1 MTEKRNLFS
10 LGERICEKQNA
21 SKHRGEKKKYISGAK
36 RLRTRIILILDD
48 SLPKMKK
55 SGDKMQTKRI
65 LGKES

>member
-1 MTEKRNLFS
+1 MKSKMHPSTEGK
-10 LGERICEKQNA
+10 
-21 SKHRGEKKKYISGAK
+21 KKKYISGAK
-36 RLRTRIILILDD
+36 RLRTRIILRLDD